1 MSSIYEY
8 KFIIIKYFEGVKR
21 GIMYL
26 WFFVCYFIDIIEVDY
41 IY

>member
-8 KFIIIKYFEGVKR
+8 KFIIIKYFEGVKK
-21 GIMYL
+21 GIM
-26 WFFVCYFIDIIEVDY
+26 WFFFCYFIDIIEVDY